1 MEIVLTIIAGGLL
14 LYALYLRVQL
24 YISQRIITALQE
36 TTVTAEADRG
46 FDARPAL
53 AALGLLILLA
63 GVAAT
68 WTR

>member
-1 MEIVLTIIAGGLL
+1 MNIILVIALGALL

-36 TTVTAEADRG
+36 TTVTAPAERG

-53 AALGLLILLA
+53 AALGGLILLA
-63 GVAAT
+63 GVVTA
-68 WTR
+68 WMR